1 MRKREI
7 ATKGRGEQSG
17 FCSVL
22 TIFRYLYF
30 ARRRSRSL
38 AKSTYYDD
46 DDVDDDRDNDDD
58 DDDVTWN
65 VMTLW
70 PLSDLIL
77 RVLILMVFITQT
89 LFDSVVRCVHKS
101 LGSQQRS

>member
-7 ATKGRGEQSG
+7 AKKGRAEQSG

-38 AKSTYYDD
+38 SKSTYYVD

-58 DDDVTWN
+58 NDDETWN
-65 VMTLW
+65 VMMLW
-70 PLSDLIL
+70 PLSDLMFEGLDIDG
-77 RVLILMVFITQT
+77 VY
-89 LFDSVVRCVHKS
+89 FDTDVV
-101 LGSQQRS
+101 